1 MNDSVFTKIIK
12 GEVPCHKV
20 YEDDRTIAFMD
31 ISPVQPGMVVVVT
44 KTQVEDFFNL
54 DDDDYLALMKTAKLV
69 ARKLHE
75 VFPDKK
81 RIAMQ
86 IEGLDVPHAHIKLFP
101 VDNGSDLSAQPP
113 AGEPDHAALAE
124 MAQKLSI

>member
-1 MNDSVFTKIIK
+1 MNDSIFTKIIK

-20 YEDDRTIAFMD
+20 YEDVRTIAFMD

-69 ARKLHE
+69 ALKLHE

-86 IEGLDVPHAHIKLFP
+86 IEGLDVPHVHIKLFP
-101 VDNGSDLSAQPP
+101 IDTGSDLSAQPP

-124 MAQKLSI
+124 MARKLSI

>member
-1 MNDSVFTKIIK
+1 MNDSIFTKIIK

-69 ARKLHE
+69 ALKLHE

-101 VDNGSDLSAQPP
+101 VDNGSDISAQPP

-124 MAQKLSI
+124 MARKLSI